1 MVILWQ
7 LTGEIWVEGGWGQDG
22 YRGDGGE
29 MAGNHLFFVYSRRME
44 NERMDIE
51 GFKRLYEERL
61 EALVGFCRRYL
72 GDRES
77 ALDAAQEAFARL
89 LERRDERFTRE
100 NAVAFLYITA
110 RNVCLDVRRRA
121 DTRTEGLEG
130 EAEEVAS
137 GDFFLDEIARQE
149 MIRTVREAVAKLTGR
164 CRELAQMALEGKTNA
179 EMAEELGI
187 TVNTVKSLKQEMYAQ
202 MRGLIGDPRL
212 ILLFTRGR
220 AE

>member
-1 MVILWQ
+1 M
-7 LTGEIWVEGGWGQDG
+7 TREA
-22 YRGDGGE
+22 GD
-29 MAGNHLFFVYSRRME
+29 
-44 NERMDIE
+44 IQI
-51 GFKRLYEERL
+51 FKDLYLERL
-61 EALVGFCRRYL
+61 EAIIGFCGYYVR
-72 GDRES
+72 DRET
-77 ALDAAQEAFARL
+77 AADIAQETFFKL
-89 LERRDERFTRE
+89 YERFDASYTRE
-100 NAVAFLYITA
+100 NMLAFLYITA
-110 RNVCLDVRRRA
+110 RNVCLDARRRA
-121 DTRTEGLEG
+121 EARTEGLEG

-202 MRGLIGDPRL
+202 LRGLIGDPRL
-212 ILLFTRGR
+212 ILLFTRGG